1 MYFTDFAS
9 LVEIDIFF
17 DGLLRFRLS
26 ILRSLQGNRA
36 ASINSVY
43 RLKFKKIKLRKT

>member
-17 DGLLRFRLS
+17 NGLLGFGLS
-26 ILRSLQGNRA
+26 ILRSLQGKPA
-36 ASINSVY
+36 ASVNSERHEVQEIFG
-43 RLKFKKIKLRKT
+43 KPHQ